1 MKRIQKFIAGKDFKA
16 NGNILSSATVV
27 ELAEKCEAE
36 YAMLYLSE
44 SLINMGLFAEERFL
58 QIADDSRASMVY
70 ADYYEESED
79 ALQPH
84 PLIEYQEGSL
94 RDDFA
99 FGPVLLVR
107 VSAWREALL
116 SLKTEYEFAG
126 LYALR
131 LALSRIAPIVHIDE
145 YLYSVKEI
153 DTRASGEKIFDYVN
167 PRNRQVQIE
176 MEKACTEHLKV
187 IGAYLSPVFKEIDW
201 SKDSASFAVEASVI
215 IPVRNRVR
223 TIRDAIKSV
232 LAQKTNFNFNLIVI
246 DNHSTDG
253 TTEAIGEFASD
264 SRLVHII
271 PGRKDLGIG
280 GCWNTGV
287 HHPACGKFAVQLDS
301 DDVYSSENTLQKV
314 VDTFYEQQCAMVV
327 GTYRMTNFAMEEI
340 PPGVI
345 DHKEW
350 TLENGRN
357 NALRIN
363 GLGAPRAFYTPL
375 LRTINLPNTSYGEDY
390 ALGLRISREYRI
402 GRIYDVI
409 YLCRRWE
416 DNSDASL
423 SVEKMNRYN
432 FYKDKLRTIELRA
445 RLFQNK

>member
-44 SLINMGLFAEERFL
+44 SLINMGLFAEERIL

-79 ALQPH
+79 TLQPH

-201 SKDSASFAVEASVI
+201 SKDSGSFAVEASVI

-271 PGRKDLGIG
+271 PERKDLGIG

>member
-176 MEKACTEHLKV
+176 MEKACTEHLKI

-271 PGRKDLGIG
+271 PERKDLGIG

-314 VDTFYEQQCAMVV
+314 VDTFYEQQCAMVI

>member
-176 MEKACTEHLKV
+176 MEKACTEHLKI

-264 SRLVHII
+264 IRLVHII
-271 PGRKDLGIG
+271 PERKDLGIG